1 MGQVSGADGPT
12 DSGPIFPRPPL
23 ERPGRP
29 SCGWENHPSLSP
41 AQNDEPRRPGATLPL
56 RMAEGDGR
64 KDLLIEAGLALAS
77 ELSLAAVLQR
87 IVELAVRVTG
97 ARYGALGVL
106 GPGGQISEFHTQG
119 VTQEQ
124 RRAIGHIPVG
134 RGILGV
140 LIREAEPLRLHDI
153 KEDPRSVGFPPNHP
167 PMQLF
172 LGAPVKARG
181 RVFGNIYLTREPG
194 ARDFTPEDEE
204 ALVVLASQAGVA
216 VENARLYDEAQ
227 QRERRLE
234 AVREIATAI
243 LAGIQPETIL
253 DLVAGRARELVGADL
268 ATLATPGLEP
278 GTLVIDVADGEH
290 AEELRGTVFPRD
302 ESVSGEVIASGEP
315 VVLEDAAKDGR
326 AFQPVVKLGEMG
338 PAMFVPLIVR
348 GSAFGTL
355 AVANRAGGRLFG
367 QEDLAFIQTFAGQ
380 AAVALEYGRAQR
392 DLQRLAV
399 MDDRER
405 IAKELHDGVIQSL
418 FAVGMGLQ
426 ATSTISRDPDL
437 QRRIESAV
445 EEMDR
450 VIRDLRNY
458 IFGLRPGILADRQ
471 LDQALRGLAE
481 DFQEKTGVVA
491 VVEVDPR
498 IAAELSSRAGDIV
511 QVVREALSNVGR
523 HAQAATCRI
532 ALRRENGR
540 AVVEIDDDG
549 TGFDVEWARGRGL
562 GLGNLHERAKT
573 LGADLTVDSALGSGT
588 TVRLSISLSSGA

>member
-1 MGQVSGADGPT
+1 MRLGE
-12 DSGPIFPRPPL
+12 PPL
-23 ERPGRP
+23 AVA
-29 SCGWENHPSLSP
+29 

-77 ELSLAAVLQR
+77 ELSLPAVLQR

-106 GPGGQISEFHTQG
+106 GPGGQISEFHTEG